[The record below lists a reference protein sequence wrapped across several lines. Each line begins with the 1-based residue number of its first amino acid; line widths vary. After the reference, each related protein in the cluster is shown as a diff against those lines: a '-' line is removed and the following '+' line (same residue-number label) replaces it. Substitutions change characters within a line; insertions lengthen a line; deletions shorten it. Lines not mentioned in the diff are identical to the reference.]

1 MALSHS
7 DLLLSLTQSRSLQ
20 RRAPDS
26 LQISTPSPAW
36 NVAIP
41 LLSPLAAS
49 PHPAGYPKLGVDEPR
64 QLQQPQIVTEPE
76 KVAVK
81 KWQHPAA
88 PFCYGQAPRVKN
100 QNGFIVFLLKPISKR
115 SSSRPRCSS
124 TTPDNKT
131 KTPQILKLTV
141 TGVTEL
147 LRLFS
152 SNQTRLERE
161 SDKEREEIAVSGI
174 DDVVMI
180 LKSDY
185 ENAYFVTG
193 VFTCAIYAQDCIF
206 EDPTIRFR
214 GKELYS
220 RNLKLLVPF
229 FDNPSIGLQ
238 KIKKVVILYVKF
250 DFNSNNGMVGYLH
263 IN

>member
-49 PHPAGYPKLGVDEPR
+49 PTYPKLGVDEPR

-115 SSSRPRCSS
+115 SSSRFINNSG
-124 TTPDNKT
+124 
-131 KTPQILKLTV
+131 LTI
-141 TGVTEL
+141 
-147 LRLFS
+147 S
-152 SNQTRLERE
+152 TRL
-161 SDKEREEIAVSGI
+161 
-174 DDVVMI
+174 VV
-180 LKSDY
+180 
-185 ENAYFVTG
+185 V
-193 VFTCAIYAQDCIF
+193 
-206 EDPTIRFR
+206 
-214 GKELYS
+214 
-220 RNLKLLVPF
+220 
-229 FDNPSIGLQ
+229 GL
-238 KIKKVVILYVKF
+238 
-250 DFNSNNGMVGYLH
+250 D
-263 IN
+263 